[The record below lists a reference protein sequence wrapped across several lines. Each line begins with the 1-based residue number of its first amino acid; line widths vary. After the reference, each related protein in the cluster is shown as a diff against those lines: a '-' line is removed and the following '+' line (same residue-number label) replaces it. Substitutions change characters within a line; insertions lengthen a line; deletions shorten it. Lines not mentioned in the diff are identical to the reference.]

1 MSNQALPPRWFSGWR
16 TRETPVVED
25 PADMG
30 TAFGL
35 DMSFG
40 EVAPEPI
47 AAAPSAEQPPG
58 WVQRLTGRPKSA
70 R

>member
-1 MSNQALPPRWFSGWR
+1 MSNEATPSRWFSGWR
-16 TRETPVVED
+16 MRETPVIDD

-35 DMSFG
+35 DMSFN
-40 EVAPEPI
+40 EASHESKS
-47 AAAPSAEQPPG
+47 AAPGADEQPG
-58 WVQRLTGRPKSA
+58 WVQRLTGRPKST